1 MQHPMGYPMGYP
13 MGGEAVW
20 RPEAVLLEG
29 VWGGGASPQCKA
41 FWFTPLCIKQDAYP
55 WVYPWVHI
63 FEVPWPPSG
72 PPENTAPSKL
82 WARARSRNAF
92 HARDGRR
99 SRGTLC
105 GGMILCRIVW
115 MCVGSLKDLSA
126 IIATQCCKHGSRN
139 MNRYQNTARATCL
152 RY

>member
-1 MQHPMGYPMGYP
+1 MLTHGYTHGYTH
-13 MGGEAVW
+13 
-20 RPEAVLLEG
+20 G
-29 VWGGGASPQCKA
+29 VYPRV
-41 FWFTPLCIKQDAYP
+41 YP

-152 RY
+152 RYRGQEFTRFRTSQISISSVLL